1 MVKNIESNNNPSN
14 PINLDSDQRKELE
27 NLINDL
33 KNDMI
38 MPKRGGQSGKATSE
52 VGQRRPSSSAVGRT
66 GDRQERMGLSD
77 WSRMWCADRIPA

>member
-1 MVKNIESNNNPSN
+1 MKAKTDPSN

-38 MPKRGGQSGKATSE
+38 MAERGGASGKATSE
-52 VGQRRPSSSAVGRT
+52 VGQRRPGSSAGGRA
-66 GDRQERMGLSD
+66 GDRRERMRLSD